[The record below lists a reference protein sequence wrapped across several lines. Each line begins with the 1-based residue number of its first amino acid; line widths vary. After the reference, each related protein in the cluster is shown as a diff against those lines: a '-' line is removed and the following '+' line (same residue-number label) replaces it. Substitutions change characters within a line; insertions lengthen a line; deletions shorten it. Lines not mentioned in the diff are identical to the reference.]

1 MSKIV
6 LNAKNITY
14 LYPSGRGAKDIT
26 LELVEGE
33 FLVLAGP
40 NGAGKSTLLKMLI
53 GKLQSQSGDIFI
65 GTDNIKKLK
74 RKEFAQTVA
83 YITQSPSQAPISLWD
98 YISLGYYSKLSSHRF
113 WLQKKEKQH
122 IEDMMH
128 FVGLSSSMDQKINEL
143 SGGEMQL
150 AQICRALLQEPQ
162 ILLMDEPVAHL
173 DPGHAIIVLDLVDK
187 LRREKGISVI
197 SVLHEINLAADYA
210 DRMLFLNESK
220 LIAEGTP
227 GDLLTSSFLSDLY
240 GVPIAVEKRESTGN
254 PAIFPTPTQYQKR

>member
-1 MSKIV
+1 MSKSV
-6 LNAKNITY
+6 LSAKDVTY
-14 LYPSGRGAKDIT
+14 LYPSGRGAKEIS
-26 LELVEGE
+26 LELRKGE

-53 GKLQSQSGDIFI
+53 GKLQAQRGEICI
-65 GTDNIKKLK
+65 GKTNIRKLK

-83 YITQSPSQAPISLWD
+83 YITQSPSQAPITLWD
-98 YISLGYYSKLSSHRF
+98 YISLGYYSKLNSHRF
-113 WLQKKEKQH
+113 WLQKKEKEH

-128 FVGLSSSMDQKINEL
+128 FVGLAPSLDQKINEL

-150 AQICRALLQEPQ
+150 AQICRALLQEPE

-210 DRMLFLNESK
+210 DRILFLNESK

-227 GDLLTSSFLSDLY
+227 RELLTSSFLSDLY
-240 GVPIAVEKRESTGN
+240 GVPIAVEERKSTGN
-254 PAIFPTPTQYQKR
+254 PAIFPTPMQYQKS

>member
-1 MSKIV
+1 MSKVV
-6 LNAKNITY
+6 LSAQNATY
-14 LYPSGRGAKDIT
+14 LYPSGRGAKEIT
-26 LELVEGE
+26 LKLHRGE

-53 GKLQSQSGDIFI
+53 GKVEIQSGEIFVGSTKI
-65 GTDNIKKLK
+65 QKLK

-83 YITQSPSQAPISLWD
+83 YITQSPSQAPITLWD

-122 IEDMMH
+122 IEEMMH
-128 FVGLSSSMDQKINEL
+128 FVGLTPSLDQKIHEL

-197 SVLHEINLAADYA
+197 AVLHEINLAADYA
-210 DRMLFLNESK
+210 DRMLFLNECN
-220 LIAEGTP
+220 LIAEGKP
-227 GDLLTSSFLSDLY
+227 KNLLTSSFLSDLY
-240 GVPIAVEKRESTGN
+240 GVPIAVEIRESTGN
-254 PAIFPTPTQYQKR
+254 PALFPIPKQYQ